1 MGFHSGSA
9 LESACNARD
18 MGDVGLTSV
27 WGRSPGGRN
36 GNTLQYSCMET
47 LTDTRGWWATVHGV
61 SESDKT
67 GQLSTAH
74 ISFMWKNP
82 EGLYVIMLC
91 YVPSKST
98 FWRVPIIC

>member
-1 MGFHSGSA
+1 MIP
-9 LESACNARD
+9 E
-18 MGDVGLTSV
+18 

-67 GQLSTAH
+67 GHLSTAH

-91 YVPSKST
+91 YVMSAATTAMPAM
-98 FWRVPIIC
+98 R